1 MKQKTDKLQSKST
14 KPKVDYWKGL
24 ITLARAIRREKKTN
38 PTSRNER
45 GNTTSDSTD
54 GKRKIKGQYYL

>member
-24 ITLARAIRREKKTN
+24 LTLARAIRREKKIN
-38 PTSRNER
+38 PIARNER
-45 GNTTSDSTD
+45 GNTST
-54 GKRKIKGQYYL
+54 YLTLKENTVS